1 MKHLGGGRVVS
12 GKRTWHVTAKA
23 LCLGLRYGAMLT
35 GLMMLPVAQADPFSA
50 PFSGL
55 TAATVQAATVQA
67 ATVQTATVQPATATL
82 PLTHAQYSA
91 QLMWWTEPAQYWV
104 TVQRRS
110 LAQATYD
117 LFIFK
122 TAEPQTHSD
131 GAELVYQELDIGHVV
146 ALYHT
151 GHDRG
156 ALAVVS
162 RDGEGG
168 YRFRGYHHQPMT
180 HGNSQTNN
188 QPNSNSSAVE
198 NSAVVNSAVVKGMD
212 ISSVTFPEYL
222 NNTKLE
228 NGGAGWIFSFY
239 GVNGQLLSDNTSFD
253 VRTQAF
259 HGSGPLRRPELE
271 KFKRPFSLRFVGMDR
286 ISM

>member
-1 MKHLGGGRVVS
+1 
-12 GKRTWHVTAKA
+12 
-23 LCLGLRYGAMLT
+23 MLT

-55 TAATVQAATVQA
+55 TAATVQATTVQA
-67 ATVQTATVQPATATL
+67 ATVQATTVQPATATL

-122 TAEPQTHSD
+122 TTEPQTHSD

-180 HGNSQTNN
+180 HGNSQANN

-198 NSAVVNSAVVKGMD
+198 NSAVENSAVEHSAVENSAVVKGMD

-239 GVNGQLLSDNTSFD
+239 GVNGQLLGDYTSFD

-271 KFKRPFSLRFVGMDR
+271 KYDVPFSLRFVGMDR